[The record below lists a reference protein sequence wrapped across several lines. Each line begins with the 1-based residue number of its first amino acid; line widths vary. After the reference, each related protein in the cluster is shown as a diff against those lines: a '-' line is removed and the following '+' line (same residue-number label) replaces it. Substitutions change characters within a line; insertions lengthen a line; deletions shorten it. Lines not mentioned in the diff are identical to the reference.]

1 MRASS
6 ASRAEPVGQGCCK
19 AADAAAGG
27 PSVDAS
33 RRPWQAFV
41 VPITRDDAAALDADD
56 PLARWRDEFVGD
68 DPTLIYLDGNSLG
81 RMPRRT
87 IERMRMVME
96 QEWAVDLI
104 RSWEHWIDLPQRVGD
119 ELAPLIGALP
129 GEVVVHDS
137 TSINLYQ
144 LVHAACA
151 LRPDRS
157 VMVVE
162 SGDFPSD
169 RYVVDGIAEAT
180 GRRVRTELDRLDDV
194 AVVVRSVVD
203 YRTAT
208 AVDLADETAR
218 IHAAGALVVWD
229 LSHAA
234 GALDVDLNGAGAQ
247 LAVGCTYKFLNGGP
261 GSPGFSYVATELI
274 GQIRQPIWG
283 WFGQRDQFAMGAQYQ
298 PRADL
303 GRLLIGTPS
312 VIALTGASAGISLTA
327 EAGVGAI
334 SVKASAL
341 TGLAIELCDQFGL
354 ATCTPRDP
362 ARRGGHVSVVHPE
375 ARSLVARLIE
385 RNVVPDF
392 REPDIIRLGM
402 SPLST
407 SFTDVYDGLSMLAD
421 LIRKS

>member
-6 ASRAEPVGQGCCK
+6 VSRAEPVGQGCCE
-19 AADAAAGG
+19 AAGAAAAAAGG

-33 RRPWQAFV
+33 RRPWPAFV

-81 RMPRRT
+81 RMPPRT
-87 IERMRMVME
+87 IERMRTVME

-119 ELAPLIGALP
+119 ELARLIGALP

-169 RYVVDGIAEAT
+169 RYVVDGIA
-180 GRRVRTELDRLDDV
+180 
-194 AVVVRSVVD
+194 
-203 YRTAT
+203 
-208 AVDLADETAR
+208 
-218 IHAAGALVVWD
+218 
-229 LSHAA
+229 
-234 GALDVDLNGAGAQ
+234 
-247 LAVGCTYKFLNGGP
+247 
-261 GSPGFSYVATELI
+261 
-274 GQIRQPIWG
+274 
-283 WFGQRDQFAMGAQYQ
+283 
-298 PRADL
+298 
-303 GRLLIGTPS
+303 
-312 VIALTGASAGISLTA
+312 SAGISLTA
-327 EAGVGAI
+327 EAGIGAI

-354 ATCTPRDP
+354 NTCTPRDP

-421 LIRKS
+421 LIQKS